1 VYTKENGKTYTGTK
15 TLHAWPATKAE
26 YCAYRGW
33 TVPTDEDASEAGY
46 LVEYEPDGKPNHPN
60 HDGYVSWSPA
70 NVFDKTYFETPGD
83 WKSRLIREAGELAF
97 RLDKLNEFLQS
108 PGVDVLPDPDA
119 QLLRLQRVQMD
130 GLLTTLKMRLERAGV
145 AS

>member
-1 VYTKENGKTYTGTK
+1 MYTKENGKPYTGTK

-33 TVPTDEDASEAGY
+33 TVPTDEDASESGY
-46 LVEYEPDGKPNHPN
+46 LVEYEAEGKPNHPN
-60 HDGYVSWSPA
+60 HDGCVSWSPA

-97 RLDKLNEFLQS
+97 RLDKLREFLQS
-108 PGVDVLPDPDA
+108 PGIDALHPADA
-119 QLLRLQRVQMD
+119 QLLHMQYGQMD
-130 GLLTTLKMRLERAGV
+130 GYLVTLRLRLQRAGV